1 MEDPDILTHT
11 RVGPVGVTYDCLG
24 SVVLS
29 KFSCYDGI
37 MYIKGDRLCYEN
49 SFCAETLCCECTRRS
64 WKLSGIK
71 GVELVENESVEIK
84 YTTQPQPILHTRYQ

>member
-49 SFCAETLCCECTRRS
+49 SFCAETLCCECTS
-64 WKLSGIK
+64 YAANAQDDLGNYQGSKELS
-71 GVELVENESVEIK
+71 
-84 YTTQPQPILHTRYQ
+84 